1 VRLLVTGGAGYIG
14 SVVGALLVAEGHDVI
29 VLDDLSTGHGDAVP
43 TGASF
48 VRGTLRDEAPRLLAD
63 GVDAVLHFAAKS
75 LVGESMAQPSL
86 YWGNNLGGSL
96 ALLEAMRAAGTPRI
110 VFSSTAAVYGEPETV
125 PIDETAPTRPTSPYG
140 GSKVAVDTAL
150 AEFARMYGLGAISLR
165 YFNVAGAHPEAGGP
179 GAGRPGAGRPGAGR
193 PEAGR
198 PGAGRPGA
206 GRPGA
211 GKPGAG
217 RPGAGEAGSAVRWL
231 GERHSP
237 ETHLIPNVLGVAQSV
252 ARGSGG
258 HLTLFGDDYPTKD
271 GTCIR
276 DYIHVADLARAHL
289 LALGACQP
297 GQHRIYNLGSESGS
311 SNLEVLAECRAVT
324 GVDIPA
330 EIGPRRPGDPA
341 VLVASSARIRADLG
355 WAPERDLRAMVA
367 DAWAATLAM
376 AEPDRTP

>member
-14 SVVGALLVAEGHDVI
+14 SVVGALLVAEGHDVV
-29 VLDDLSTGHGDAVP
+29 VLDDLSTGHRDAVP

-48 VRGTLRDEAPRLLAD
+48 VQGTLRDDAPRLLAD
-63 GVDAVLHFAAKS
+63 GVDAVLHLAAKS
-75 LVGESMAQPSL
+75 LVGESMAEPSL
-86 YWGNNLGGSL
+86 YWGNNLGGTL
-96 ALLEAMRAAGTPRI
+96 ALLEAMRVAGTPRI

-125 PIDETAPTRPTSPYG
+125 PIEETAPTRPTSPYG

-150 AEFARMYGLGAISLR
+150 AEYARLHGLGAISLR
-165 YFNVAGAHPEAGGP
+165 YFNVAGAHPEAGPAADGGP
-179 GAGRPGAGRPGAGR
+179 GD
-193 PEAGR
+193 
-198 PGAGRPGA
+198 
-206 GRPGA
+206 
-211 GKPGAG
+211 
-217 RPGAGEAGSAVRWL
+217 AVRWL

-237 ETHLIPNVLGVAQSV
+237 ETHLIPNVLAVAQSV

-271 GTCIR
+271 GTCVR

-289 LALGACQP
+289 LALAACQP
-297 GQHRIYNLGSESGS
+297 GQHRIYNLGSESGF

-330 EIGPRRPGDPA
+330 EIGPRRAGDPA

-355 WAPERDLRAMVA
+355 WAPERDLGAMVA
-367 DAWAATLAM
+367 DAWAAALAL
-376 AEPDRTP
+376 AGPGRVP